1 MNPDHQRPNRIV
13 VAVILAAAVA
23 AALFIVY
30 VSGGWTIG
38 VLGYLLW
45 SLAPYAFLL
54 GLHYATC
61 AKGLGAFSIREV
73 AWSFVGLA
81 LAGPFLYFDIIVL
94 HPDAQGAIAMLMVPI
109 LQFVGIVV
117 ISGIALSWYSFPA
130 RKMDSASTKSHTVL
144 TNPILSW
151 LNKST
156 LVIFS
161 VYLLISVLQHSDA
174 ETINTATEV
183 DFFITQYC
191 AAHNALPTAAKLHER
206 FPGLT
211 TDAGWFFFTDDV
223 TWLKMQYPVK
233 WSNSRALGNAQRSEF
248 TATTYSYILEYH
260 CGAPK

>member
-1 MNPDHQRPNRIV
+1 MVGV
-13 VAVILAAAVA
+13 VLAAAVT

-38 VLGYLLW
+38 VLGYLAW
-45 SLAPYAFLL
+45 SLTPYALLL

-61 AKGLGAFSIREV
+61 AKRLAAFPVREA

-81 LAGPFLYFDIIVL
+81 LVGPFRYFDIIVL
-94 HPDAQGAIAMLMVPI
+94 HPDAQGAMAMLMVPL
-109 LQFVGIVV
+109 LQSIGIACV
-117 ISGIALSWYSFPA
+117 SGVALSWYYLQN
-130 RKMDSASTKSHTVL
+130 RKTDLTSTNGQTVFA
-144 TNPILSW
+144 NPILSW
-151 LNKST
+151 LNKSA

-161 VYLLISVLQHSDA
+161 LYLLISVLQYSDA
-174 ETINTATEV
+174 KTIDTAKEI
-183 DFFITQYC
+183 DFFITQHC

-206 FPGLT
+206 FLGLT

-260 CGAPK
+260 CGADR

>member
-1 MNPDHQRPNRIV
+1 M
-13 VAVILAAAVA
+13 ILAAAVA

-38 VLGYLLW
+38 VLGYLAWTLT
-45 SLAPYAFLL
+45 PYAILL

-61 AKGLGAFSIREV
+61 AKRLAAFSVREA

-81 LAGPFLYFDIIVL
+81 LVGPFLYFDIIIL
-94 HPDAQGAIAMLMVPI
+94 HPDAQSAIALLMVPI
-109 LQFVGIVV
+109 LQCAGIVV
-117 ISGIALSWYSFPA
+117 ISCIVLSWCSFQT
-130 RKMDSASTKSHTVL
+130 RKTDSFVLKGQTVL
-144 TNPILSW
+144 TSPILSW
-151 LNKST
+151 LNKSA

-161 VYLLISVLQHSDA
+161 LYLLISVLQYSDA
-174 ETINTATEV
+174 KTIDTAKEI
-183 DFFITQYC
+183 DFFITQHC

-206 FPGLT
+206 FPSLT

-233 WSNSRALGNAQRSEF
+233 WSNSRALGKAQRSEF

-260 CGAPK
+260 CGGAR

>member
-1 MNPDHQRPNRIV
+1 MAI
-13 VAVILAAAVA
+13 VILAAAVA
-23 AALFIVY
+23 TALFIVY

-45 SLAPYAFLL
+45 SLAPYALL
-54 GLHYATC
+54 LVLHYVTC
-61 AKGLGAFSIREV
+61 TKRLGAFSVREV
-73 AWSFVGLA
+73 AWSFVGVA

-94 HPDAQGAIAMLMVPI
+94 HPDAQGAIAMLMIPI

-117 ISGIALSWYSFPA
+117 ISGIAWSWYSLQT
-130 RKMDSASTKSHTVL
+130 RKTDSGFTKNQAVL
-144 TNPILSW
+144 ANPILSR
-151 LNKST
+151 LNKSA

-161 VYLLISVLQHSDA
+161 VYLLISVLQYSDVG
-174 ETINTATEV
+174 TIDTAKEV
-183 DFFITQYC
+183 DFFITQFC
-191 AAHNALPTAAKLHER
+191 AAHGVLPTSSKLHER

-248 TATTYSYILEYH
+248 TATTYSYLIQYH
-260 CGAPK
+260 CGGSR